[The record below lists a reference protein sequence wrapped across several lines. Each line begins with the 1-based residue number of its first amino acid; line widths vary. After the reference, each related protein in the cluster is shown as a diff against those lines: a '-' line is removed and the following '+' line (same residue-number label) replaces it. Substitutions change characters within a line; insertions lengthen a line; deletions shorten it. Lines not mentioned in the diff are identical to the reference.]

1 MAFGT
6 WRSPFP
12 RRIGGGGTR
21 EISDVYEQIQAARP
35 TILSATGGT
44 VEIENKL
51 LARMIVTGR
60 RAARRRVLQS
70 DPMKL
75 STATRDITDPD
86 DGVTRTLSPLQR
98 WERIL
103 LISPMP
109 GASDIERRSAVA
121 AKLVSYTSN
130 TYNTIVQIAQSALGS
145 LYYSVQNGTIADI
158 LAGDIAHH
166 WPDAADTTN
175 APGTVDPVFTWFS
188 GLAIVRV
195 IYQLPAGVSQEQADV
210 KVSALTKILDAVVPS
225 WCTFSISKF
234 DAVGGDVGF
243 FVGSS
248 EIGLT
253 AL

>member
-1 MAFGT
+1 MAIGT

-12 RRIGGGGTR
+12 ERIGGGGTR

-35 TILSATGGT
+35 SILSATGGT

-75 STATRDITDPD
+75 STATRNITDPD

-145 LYYSVQNGTIADI
+145 LYYSVQNGTVADI
-158 LAGDIAHH
+158 LAGNIAHH
-166 WPDAADTTN
+166 WLDAAGTTN
-175 APGTVDPVFTWFS
+175 APGTVDADFPWYS
-188 GLAIVRV
+188 GLSIVRV
-195 IYQLPAGVSQEQADV
+195 IYQLPAGVSQEQADA
-210 KVSALTKILDAVVPS
+210 KVSALTKILDAVVPA
-225 WCTFSISKF
+225 WCRFSISKF
-234 DAVGGDVGF
+234 DSTAGDVGF
-243 FVGSS
+243 YLDTSDLD
-248 EIGLT
+248 LT
-253 AL
+253 AF